1 MNPRQPLPLIRRWYT
16 CFVSSMGERSAADSW
31 FSSLALRRVNSESTG
46 FRSASASIFQPNACN
61 PAALMPTR
69 SEMRSSTVNGRGCR
83 RDLACGGKPRVQR
96 QFVNHPLELG
106 QMPGACLRQLP
117 QPLPLLRLKFADALV
132 IGGLQGPFRRLH
144 PALGVRQALQCV
156 SESAALLAVRVLGR
170 PGAYSFASTWHDVH
184 LSSWPCALATDR
196 RDRPRGGPSAMFEPC
211 APGRQLTGGPSG
223 VVVTPPPPGGCCRLF
238 LS

>member
-1 MNPRQPLPLIRRWYT
+1 
-16 CFVSSMGERSAADSW
+16 MGERSAADSR

-61 PAALMPTR
+61 PATLMPTR
-69 SEMRSSTVNGRGCR
+69 SEMRSSTVNARGCR

-96 QFVNHPLELG
+96 QFPDHPLELG

-117 QPLPLLRLKFADALV
+117 QPLPLLRLKPADALV

-196 RDRPRGGPSAMFEPC
+196 RDRPRGGPPAMFEPC
-211 APGRQLTGGPSG
+211 APDRQLTGGPSG
-223 VVVTPPPPGGCCRLF
+223 VVVTPPPLGCCRLF